1 MINADLLSAVVAR
14 ELNSGTDEYKLG
26 KDIIVDKMKDKQL
39 ERIERRSEVVESLER
54 KRANAVA
61 RSAPTEVIDC
71 YDKLLAQATAV

>member
-26 KDIIVDKMKDKQL
+26 KDIIVDKMEEKKL
-39 ERIERRSEVVESLER
+39 ERIDRRATIVESLEK

-61 RSAPTEVIDC
+61 RNAPTEVIDC
-71 YDKLLAQATAV
+71 YDKLLAQATGV